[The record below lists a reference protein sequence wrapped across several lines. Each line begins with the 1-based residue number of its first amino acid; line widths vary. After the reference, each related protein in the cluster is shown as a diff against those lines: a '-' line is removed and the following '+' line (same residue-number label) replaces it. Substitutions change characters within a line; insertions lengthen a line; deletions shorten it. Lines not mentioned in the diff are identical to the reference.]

1 MSGIPF
7 RVDGK
12 GRVLVSW
19 MSRNKAYW
27 SISGESATR
36 FTPRVATPDGGKQEE
51 AFPIALANRK
61 GEVLLVWLRGRQ
73 VAWAIYRLDGTFTGR
88 RGIAGEQPGDS
99 KPTAFV
105 GLDDTFYI
113 VF

>member
-1 MSGIPF
+1 MSGVPF

-19 MSRNKAYW
+19 MSRDKVYW
-27 SISGESATR
+27 SLSDEGGKR
-36 FTPRVATPDGGKQEE
+36 FAPRVAAPAGGDQGSSL
-51 AFPIALANRK
+51 ALMNRK
-61 GEVLLVWLRGRQ
+61 GEVLLLWKEGPQVNWAVYTQEGELTSAKGTAGR
-73 VAWAIYRLDGTFTGR
+73 LSGKN
-88 RGIAGEQPGDS
+88 

-105 GLDDTFYI
+105 GTDGVFYL

>member
-19 MSRNKAYW
+19 MSRDKVYW
-27 SISGESATR
+27 SLSDEAGRR
-36 FTPRVATPDGGKQEE
+36 FAQR
-51 AFPIALANRK
+51 IAAPKGDEQGSSIVLMNRK
-61 GEVLLVWLRGRQ
+61 GEVFLAWKEDAQ
-73 VAWAIYRLDGTFTGR
+73 IKWAIYTQEGKPTGEKSV
-88 RGIAGEQPGDS
+88 AGDFPGAN

-105 GLDDTFYI
+105 GPDDVFYL

>member
-19 MSRNKAYW
+19 MSRDKVYW
-27 SISGESATR
+27 SLSEEGGKR
-36 FTPRVATPDGGKQEE
+36 FAPRVAAPQGGDQGSST
-51 AFPIALANRK
+51 ALMNRK
-61 GEVLLVWLRGRQ
+61 GEVLLVWKEDQQ
-73 VAWAIYRLDGTFTGR
+73 VHWAIYTPEGKRAGATGTAGR
-88 RGIAGEQPGDS
+88 SPGS
-99 KPTAFV
+99 NKPTAFV
-105 GLDDTFYI
+105 GADDVFYL